1 MWSLNSRLTLTKI
14 QIQYSLLYSNATFKS
29 NDFRILIFIC
39 NTCSKKIRI
48 LGKHWCSDSCIY
60 ITGNDLCVCT
70 IILKVSVKKLVQRNY
85 QYRPIRINVIYTHC
99 CIRITT
105 NYQIENLQY
114 VNLKI
119 DSQFYYDFMGTDFH
133 ILLTTSMMFES
144 KKWWI
149 FVVLLCLL

>member
-14 QIQYSLLYSNATFKS
+14 QIQYSHLYSNATFKS

-39 NTCSKKIRI
+39 NTCIKKIRI

-119 DSQFYYDFMGTDFH
+119 DSLSFIMISWVLIFTFYK
-133 ILLTTSMMFES
+133 LLQWCLNL
-144 KKWWI
+144 KNDDY
-149 FVVLLCLL
+149 LLSCLL